1 MIKTLAATT
10 VLLITAVTYH
20 TPARAVTFGFTESFE
35 TSNAGWSGLLAT
47 QPLDHS
53 PIGGV
58 DDGGHVDIQPS
69 TDPAASAL
77 GGNGPV
83 IFRAPASASGGAFT
97 GNWLTSGVSTVQ
109 AYFRHSL
116 DLAPVNIYVRMAGA
130 PGAGAGVFFAES
142 QVEQN
147 DGWTLV
153 NFDVTEDNFTVAGG
167 PGTTYAGVLGNVTQF
182 QFGAQLLTAVDPPST
197 QIHFELDQVSLVPE
211 PSSLLLVVGMTVGL
225 LPWRRRRTRS
235 INLRGCNKTV

>member
-1 MIKTLAATT
+1 MTKMLAATS
-10 VLLITAVTYH
+10 VSLLTALLACTPSWAVTLGY
-20 TPARAVTFGFTESFE
+20 TESFT
-35 TSNAGWSGLLAT
+35 TSNAGWSGLLVT

-53 PIGGV
+53 PTGGV
-58 DDGGHVDIQPS
+58 DNGGHVEIQPS

-97 GNWLTSGVSTVQ
+97 GNWLTSGISTVQ

-116 DLAPVNIYVRMAGA
+116 DLAPINIYIRMAGA
-130 PGAGAGVFFAES
+130 PGTAGVFFADS
-142 QVEQN
+142 QVEQS

-167 PGTTYAGVLGNVTQF
+167 PGTTYTGVLGNVTQF
-182 QFGAQLLTAVDPPST
+182 QFGAQLLTAVDPAST

-211 PSSLLLVVGMTVGL
+211 PSSLLLFTGVASGL
-225 LPWRRRRTRS
+225 MPWRRRRT
-235 INLRGCNKTV
+235 G